1 MRTAQDWTDLI
12 SNRALTENLHLEAQ
26 EAEIL
31 GLVRLIQKDAYD
43 QGLEDAL
50 NPPTI
55 DELVC
60 SPLPKS

>member
-1 MRTAQDWTDLI
+1 MRTAQAWTDLI
-12 SNRALTENLHLEAQ
+12 SNRALTEHLHLEAQ

-31 GLVRLIQKDAYD
+31 RLVRLIQKEAYD
-43 QGLEDAL
+43 QGLKDAL

-60 SPLPKS
+60 SPSLKS